1 MATAPAS
8 LDETR
13 QRAREVGGD
22 LRERLVEGLEP
33 VVRERWEELEP
44 LLRERWDELEP
55 VVRER
60 WDELEPVVRQR
71 LEELEP
77 AARQAQIGLWRALKV
92 LFTALAALPTALI
105 KLLKLLAGTA
115 DEVAERGQHAGEEA
129 LKRRR
134 RGRGI
139 TLRRRTLVAYVAGG
153 VGVGFVIG
161 WLLGRQGTRDEWE
174 LVEETPFD
182 TGTQPGGSPR
192 ETPLVE

>member
-1 MATAPAS
+1 VATAPAS

-92 LFTALAALPTALI
+92 LFTALAALPTALL

-115 DEVAERGQHAGEEA
+115 DEAAERGHHVAEEA
-129 LKRRR
+129 RKRRR
-134 RGRGI
+134 RGRGV

-161 WLLGRQGTRDEWE
+161 WLLGRQGARDEWE

-182 TGTQPGGSPR
+182 TATHAGGSPR
-192 ETPLVE
+192 ETPLAE

>member
-1 MATAPAS
+1 VATAPAS

-22 LRERLVEGLEP
+22 LRERLEGLEP

-60 WDELEPVVRQR
+60 WDDLEPVVRQR

-77 AARQAQIGLWRALKV
+77 AARQAQIGLWRALRV

-115 DEVAERGQHAGEEA
+115 DEVAERGQQVGEEA

-134 RGRGI
+134 RGRGV

-161 WLLGRQGTRDEWE
+161 WLLGRQGSREDEWAM
-174 LVEETPFD
+174 VEETPFD
-182 TGTQPGGSPR
+182 TGAHAGGSPR